1 MSSVHPVFSKRQRYR
16 DKGQDHKYPSM
27 DVASNT
33 ILTPRLKQ
41 QKPQGKVCTRKHP
54 HLQLP
59 AHTHRSNHGV
69 EKAEV
74 DPVFLRYNF
83 RTRPLSLP
91 AQQIDSITVKS
102 DVLADF
108 VRICSR
114 LVRLLLQPRCN
125 ACTGLQ
131 YLVTSLWLEMGA
143 LEPLTGCDDCIRH
156 DEIIRVMS
164 RGADQGNC
172 LPVCVYN
179 IPNTRLQPSNKS
191 YLIHITSW

>member
-27 DVASNT
+27 GVASNT

-74 DPVFLRYNF
+74 DPVFTSCNF
-83 RTRPLSLP
+83 RTRRLSFSAP
-91 AQQIDSITVKS
+91 QMDSITVKS
-102 DVLADF
+102 NDLANF

-114 LVRLLLQPRCN
+114 LVRLFLQPRCN
-125 ACTGLQ
+125 AYTDLQ
-131 YLVTSLWLEMGA
+131 YLVPVARNGSPRTS
-143 LEPLTGCDDCIRH
+143 
-156 DEIIRVMS
+156 VMI
-164 RGADQGNC
+164 AFA
-172 LPVCVYN
+172 
-179 IPNTRLQPSNKS
+179 KM
-191 YLIHITSW
+191 